1 MNTWGEPVVYKDAC
15 PYLAHPGSTC
25 DFMTDFTVP
34 NSLYSQPTCTGS
46 SVPCN
51 TPISTTSRNGILA
64 DALLQDSLY
73 FAPAVGGTTFNGG
86 PTHGPGRP
94 FGGGFDSYQF
104 KLATS

>member
-1 MNTWGEPVVYKDAC
+1 MWGEPEVYQDAC
-15 PYLAHPGSTC
+15 PYLAHPGSYC
-25 DFMTDFTVP
+25 DFMTDFNTP

-46 SVPCN
+46 NVPCT
-51 TPISTTSRNGILA
+51 TPIYTTSKNGMMA
-64 DALLQDSLY
+64 NALLQDSLY

-104 KLATS
+104 Y